1 MKDNYKSAVSIT
13 TSAEFEAAL
22 AAIVETAVEEGVD
35 VRGAWEFQTRG
46 STHDWEVNVTELAK
60 RPDGGEDSSED

>member
-1 MKDNYKSAVSIT
+1 MKDDYKAAVNIT

-22 AAIVETAVEEGVD
+22 TAIVETAVEEEVD

-60 RPDGGEDSSED
+60 RGDDESEHEDR

>member
-22 AAIVETAVEEGVD
+22 TAIVEIAVEEGID

-60 RPDGGEDSSED
+60 RSDDEDS

>member
-13 TSAEFEAAL
+13 TSVEFEAAL
-22 AAIVETAVEEGVD
+22 TAIVETAVEEGVD

-46 STHDWEVNVTELAK
+46 STHDWDVNVTELAR
-60 RPDGGEDSSED
+60 RPDGGDS

>member
-1 MKDNYKSAVSIT
+1 MTDDFNLSSV
-13 TSAEFEAAL
+13 TSPAEFERAL
-22 AAIVETAVEEGVD
+22 AAVVEAAVTSGVD

-60 RPDGGEDSSED
+60 RSDDESEHDED